1 MADQNTILLY
11 IILGL
16 NIAMVYGLKRIFA
29 LERKIALLELAIA
42 GKKKLIPKRLKRKK
56 R

>member
-16 NIAMVYGLKRIFA
+16 NVAMVYGLRRIFS
-29 LERKIALLELAIA
+29 LEKKIAILELAIA
-42 GKKKLIPKRLKRKK
+42 GKKKLIPKRVKKRK